1 MFFRKRKTR
10 IFLYLWDFTSY
21 LPQHCLY
28 FLPLPHA
35 HALLVYIVHIV
46 LSLLLLFQ
54 AFVGLVIF
62 SIYSIYVTIVTM
74 DI

>member
-1 MFFRKRKTR
+1 MHEKSLILQGF
-10 IFLYLWDFTSY
+10 YY

-28 FLPLPHA
+28 FLKLPNS

-62 SIYSIYVTIVTM
+62 STYSIYVTIVTM